1 LEAQNNLGYRKRLKS
16 LYAIGI
22 FLFLLLGA
30 RMAYMEIIY
39 HVGKNTLTG
48 MKDEVEVLNYTL
60 IEDVQN
66 RFNVDLE
73 GYQEFTYDE
82 LADTSTDDYSEM
94 SLMVIANQQCEK
106 GGCTGTPS
114 AFISKNDGY
123 VFYRNKDGLNVLLKI
138 KKKKDQWVVTTKETK
153 E

>member
-1 LEAQNNLGYRKRLKS
+1 LEAQNNPGYRKRLKS

-48 MKDEVEVLNYTL
+48 MKDEVEVLNSSL

-106 GGCTGTPS
+106 GCTGTPS
-114 AFISKNDGY
+114 AFIRENEGY
-123 VFYRNKDGLNVLLKI
+123 IFYRQKDGLNVLLKI
-138 KKKKDQWVVTTKETK
+138 KEKKDQWVVTTKETK